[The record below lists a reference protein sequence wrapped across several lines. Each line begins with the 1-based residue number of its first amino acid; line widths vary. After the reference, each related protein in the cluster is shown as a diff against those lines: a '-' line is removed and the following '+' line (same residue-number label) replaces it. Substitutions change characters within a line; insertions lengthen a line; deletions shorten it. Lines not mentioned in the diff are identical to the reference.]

1 MRQDG
6 EAAAG
11 RFPSIPYTYST
22 RHILPHV
29 YTNLLHSRPS
39 PMLTMPLFT
48 KHYRLTLVAR
58 LDPPSGVDPR
68 FHSSIDTLGGL
79 IAYADSSWRN
89 PVKLGY
95 KCFGHVV
102 YMHGGPIIYAAEKL

>member
-1 MRQDG
+1 MAKQPLVGSLLYLTLTRLDIYYHM
-6 EAAAG
+6 
-11 RFPSIPYTYST
+11 SILCSFI
-22 RHILPHV
+22 HD
-29 YTNLLHSRPS
+29 PS

-79 IAYADSSWRN
+79 IAYAVSSWRN

-102 YMHGGPIIYAAEKL
+102 YLHGGLNIYVAEKL